1 MSGDVAFVFGL
12 GSRYSYLAA
21 SQAPGLEALAG
32 RNFRWVKIASPRL
45 IEMAHSGATPF
56 ERAEGQYQ
64 AQYRD
69 VDVARWTRHYGIS
82 YHEPE
87 LGGFGTEDLALTC
100 WC

>member
-1 MSGDVAFVFGL
+1 MSVDVAFVFGL

-45 IEMAHSGATPF
+45 IEMAHSGPTPF
-56 ERAEGQYQ
+56 ERGEGQYQ

-82 YHEPE
+82 SHEPE
-87 LGGFGTEDLALTC
+87 LGGFGTEVLALAR